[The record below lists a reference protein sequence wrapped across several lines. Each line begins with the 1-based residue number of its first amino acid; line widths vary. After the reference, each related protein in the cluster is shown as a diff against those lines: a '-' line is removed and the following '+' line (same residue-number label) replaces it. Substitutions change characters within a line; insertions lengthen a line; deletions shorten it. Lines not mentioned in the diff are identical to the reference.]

1 MRKALWWIL
10 LLIVL
15 VVLAVIYRPGKN
27 SWVDGVNDTGN
38 SANENDRAW
47 DADAAKNDDEVEVAE
62 ADVVAARVN
71 TAKAVDEKAA
81 SEADIALAANTEWFM
96 EYNVPEAQAALNDG
110 KRVALFFHADR
121 CPTCRA
127 LAQDIQDNLAD
138 IDEKTLI
145 YQVDYDTEVA
155 LKKKYGVTSQHT
167 IVYLDEN
174 MEAEKISRGI
184 PTLEQLL
191 ANFSS

>member
-1 MRKALWWIL
+1 M

-15 VVLAVIYRPGKN
+15 VVLAVIYRPGKD
-27 SWVDGVNDTGN
+27 SGVDGTKNIDN
-38 SANENDRAW
+38 SANENNDAW
-47 DADAAKNDDEVEVAE
+47 DADGNGNDQ
-62 ADVVAARVN
+62 ADSDTPSVVANRVN
-71 TAKAVDEKAA
+71 TAKAVDKEAA
-81 SEADIALAANTEWFM
+81 SEADAALAANTEWFM
-96 EYNVPEAQAALNDG
+96 AYDVPQAQAALADG
-110 KRVALFFHADR
+110 KRVALFFHATR

-127 LAQDIQDNLAD
+127 LAKDIQDHIAD
-138 IDEKTLI
+138 IDDNTLI